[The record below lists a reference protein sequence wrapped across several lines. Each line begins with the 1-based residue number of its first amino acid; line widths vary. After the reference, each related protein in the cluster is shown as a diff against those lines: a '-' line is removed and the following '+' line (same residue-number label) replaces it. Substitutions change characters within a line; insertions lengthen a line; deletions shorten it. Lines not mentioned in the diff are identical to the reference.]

1 MENPKE
7 DLIEIYNLIKR
18 REKDEQKIVQ
28 IFGFLLTK
36 NKELLRNNLIYAEQN
51 KDLKSYV
58 PALLEKIDYLDQDNA
73 IKDEKIEIL
82 GDELEKAE
90 QRL

>member
-1 MENPKE
+1 M
-7 DLIEIYNLIKR
+7 
-18 REKDEQKIVQ
+18 Q

-73 IKDEKIEIL
+73 IKDEKIAIL